1 MQTFGNAF
9 EEVQTHMT
17 GMELMVEQRG
27 MTSLG
32 VYPFGQTIRKYLV
45 LCVAN
50 HFYNHSEQHLMPI
63 SQLGIIPWSQLSA
76 PNRPVRPLILI
87 LTMCP
92 QHFR

>member
-17 GMELMVEQRG
+17 GMELMVKQRG
-27 MTSLG
+27 MRSLG

-50 HFYNHSEQHLMPI
+50 HFYNHSGTTPNVN
-63 SQLGIIPWSQLSA
+63 LS
-76 PNRPVRPLILI
+76 N
-87 LTMCP
+87 
-92 QHFR
+92 